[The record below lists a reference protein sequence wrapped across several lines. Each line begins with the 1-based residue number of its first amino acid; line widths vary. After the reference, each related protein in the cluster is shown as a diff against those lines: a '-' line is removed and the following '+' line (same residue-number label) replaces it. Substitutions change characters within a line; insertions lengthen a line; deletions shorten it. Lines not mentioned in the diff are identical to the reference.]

1 MTELE
6 EKLLLV
12 LDAILENQPRKTSER
27 YNVGKAVNTV
37 GAGSVMTVTFTL
49 SDLYVTRLAE
59 AYAALRT
66 NCAYSWNINGK
77 TNELNEIEFIGGLPI
92 TAKTIVLTITNSGT
106 TDQSVPYFL
115 KGWGDLK

>member
-6 EKLLLV
+6 ELLRDV
-12 LDAILENQPRKTSER
+12 LESILENQPRKSSER
-27 YNVGKAVNTV
+27 YNVGKSDNTV
-37 GAGSVMTVTFTL
+37 ITGTAMTITFTL
-49 SDLYVTRLAE
+49 VDLYVTRLVE

-77 TNELNEIEFIGGLPI
+77 TNELSEIEFIGGLPI
-92 TAKTIVLTITNSGT
+92 TAKTIVLKITNSGG

>member
-37 GAGSVMTVTFTL
+37 SAGSAMTITFTL
-49 SDLYVTRLAE
+49 SDLYVTRLVE

-66 NCAYSWNINGK
+66 NCAYNWNINGK
-77 TNELNEIEFIGGLPI
+77 ISELNELEFIGGLPV
-92 TAKTIVLTITNSGT
+92 TAKTIVLRVTNNGG
-106 TDQSVPYFL
+106 TDQSVPYYI